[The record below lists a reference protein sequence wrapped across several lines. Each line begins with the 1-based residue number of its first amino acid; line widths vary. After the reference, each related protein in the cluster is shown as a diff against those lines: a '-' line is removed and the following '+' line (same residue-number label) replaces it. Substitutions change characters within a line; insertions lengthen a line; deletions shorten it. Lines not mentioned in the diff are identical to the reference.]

1 MKKRIFIPS
10 TPERNKEQPMIYCPR
25 CTAEINDPVKYCKNC
40 GLPVETLHAYVA
52 GEGNKPIS
60 PKSPSS
66 SDAILTPLQR
76 LILTLVICASV
87 PAALAV
93 CFALLGDQFR
103 VLSDSTKQIFLTL
116 MVISEV
122 FAFPVVVWAIFKY
135 VAQKRRLQPPAL
147 PTASTLESFL
157 PLAETAKSAP
167 LLSPPT
173 TNPLAVASAPGS
185 VTEEET
191 QQLAGQRR

>member
-1 MKKRIFIPS
+1 
-10 TPERNKEQPMIYCPR
+10 MIYCPR
-25 CTAEINDPVKYCKNC
+25 CTVEINDHVKYCKNC

-52 GEGNKPIS
+52 SEGSKPIP
-60 PKSPSS
+60 PKSQSS
-66 SDAILTPLQR
+66 SNAILTPLQR

-116 MVISEV
+116 MVVSEV
-122 FAFPVVVWAIFKY
+122 FAFPVVVWGIFKY
-135 VAQKRRLQPPAL
+135 VAQKRRLQSPAL
-147 PTASTLESFL
+147 PTASALESFL
-157 PLAETAKSAP
+157 PSAETAKSAP

-173 TNPLAVASAPGS
+173 TNPLAAATSARGS